1 MKDFDVVAA
10 RASLARREARRKAL
24 LDARREQAQRD
35 FDRIVEYLVR
45 DFRPLRIYQWG
56 SLLRTERFSEISDI
70 DVALEGLDD
79 PLAGLHAAAGAERLT
94 DFPVDL
100 VELERI
106 HPVYAASIRQE
117 GKLVY
122 ERG

>member
-70 DVALEGLDD
+70 DVAIEGLDD

-106 HPVYAASIRQE
+106 HPVYAAGIRQE